1 MGKFFFSWIVAI
13 GKTYGGDF
21 FTVD

>member
-13 GKTYGGDF
+13 GKTYGSDF